1 MMIKKLSLK
10 EVEPL
15 SLSEVVD
22 TQENPVTPP
31 ASTETLRGVE
41 NCGLNKSLWKAA
53 LVWHLHCH

>member
-1 MMIKKLSLK
+1 MITMLMMIKKLSLK

-41 NCGLNKSLWKAA
+41 NCGLNKSL
-53 LVWHLHCH
+53 